1 MRTSTITTRLGAF
14 AVLAGVVVVLTGC
27 TASVNLTIAAKDV
40 ATVGAKALSTQ
51 WETAATMDC
60 GDGSVDS
67 IEGTEVECTAF
78 NPKSGLDYP
87 ATVTLKKIDG
97 TEYTVSVVT
106 EAPITSDSDSGADA
120 DEPAAGGDAPTV
132 TGASLAAIAAPA
144 LGEKL
149 GYEPT
154 MDCGTEPIP
163 IYLDAKIVCV
173 ATGDDGVRHAANVV
187 VTGVTDTGYSIDV
200 AMMEAPLE

>member
-1 MRTSTITTRLGAF
+1 MRTSTITRRLGAF
-14 AVLAGVVVVLTGC
+14 SVLAGVAVLLTGC
-27 TASVNLTIAAKDV
+27 TASVNLTVAAEDV

-51 WETAATMDC
+51 WDTAATMDC

-106 EAPITSDSDSGADA
+106 AAPIIPES
-120 DEPAAGGDAPTV
+120 DAPTV

-154 MDCGTEPIP
+154 IDCGTEPIA
-163 IYLDAKIVCV
+163 IVLDAKITCV
-173 ATGDDGVRHAANVV
+173 ATADDGLRHLANVV
-187 VTGVTDTGYSIDV
+187 VTGVTETDYSIDV

>member
-1 MRTSTITTRLGAF
+1 MRTSTITRRLGAF
-14 AVLAGVVVVLTGC
+14 SVLAGVAVLLTGC
-27 TASVNLTIAAKDV
+27 TASVNLTVAAEDV

-51 WETAATMDC
+51 WDTAATMDC

-106 EAPITSDSDSGADA
+106 AAPIIPESDA
-120 DEPAAGGDAPTV
+120 DEPAGGDAPTV

-154 MDCGTEPIP
+154 IDCGTEPIA
-163 IYLDAKIVCV
+163 IVLDAKITCV
-173 ATGDDGVRHAANVV
+173 ATADDGLRHLANVV
-187 VTGVTDTGYSIDV
+187 VTGVTETDYSIDV

>member
-14 AVLAGVVVVLTGC
+14 SVLAGIAVLLSGC
-27 TASVNLTIAAKDV
+27 TASANLTVAAADI

-51 WETAATMDC
+51 WDTVATMDC

-67 IEGTEVECTAF
+67 VEGTEVECTAF

-97 TEYTVSVVT
+97 GKYTVSVVT
-106 EAPITSDSDSGADA
+106 GSPLTTDADADA
-120 DEPAAGGDAPTV
+120 DEPVTGADAPTV
-132 TGASLAAIAAPA
+132 TGAALAGIAAPA

-154 MDCGTEPIP
+154 IDCGTEPIP
-163 IYLDAKIVCV
+163 IYLDATIVCV
-173 ATGDDGVRHAANVV
+173 ATADDGVRHAANVV
-187 VTGVTDTGYSIDV
+187 VTSVTGTDYSIDV
-200 AMMEAPLE
+200 AIMEAPLD